1 MFIKIGY
8 LYKFFLLHLCVFLLS
23 IGSLLAVSP
32 VEKYITELVNK
43 RGDQRIIYLH
53 YVLGNEDLL
62 VEDKDSLKH
71 FIALLQSRK
80 WNEPKFQ
87 EHVNYFIHTYDCII
101 EKDLTKRIQLYNTHL
116 RAYKDDI
123 YFSSAIQHHIGTSYY
138 VQQQYAKALE
148 HYMQAENGFEQ
159 IGYNNIPEA
168 GMYLH
173 DWALAYHSFKEYDRV
188 IALMKISIEH
198 VPFSDNLNIQRYYTL
213 ANSYIKIKKYDK
225 ALPILYKAKEQAQIL
240 NDTFWIVQSITGQI
254 VLNTI
259 LQHWDVAEQ
268 EIQEGRTLLHEFMQK
283 KYNTFSEEVFLFEKF
298 KLATL
303 RYYIES
309 NQPYWA
315 QQIFAS
321 IHRPYLAPALNKF
334 RWNERNNNFLLNYYK
349 GLNRYYAFSK
359 EWKLSKVYVDSLY
372 QLETQLNHL
381 YNTSIID
388 LSKDRL
394 ALKER
399 ELLVRKLKQDKIINI
414 TIILF
419 LIVVIVCIYLFFRY
433 YKVKREKENAE
444 LKLQKE
450 RMEYELSI
458 TRMEES
464 LLQVQLNDYVKNFNN
479 KASFID
485 ELSHDLN
492 LLQDHASSEWE
503 SDEIVK
509 VITQLHAH
517 GILTEEDWLAFQQL
531 FQQSKNQEL
540 ELLLNL
546 SPTLTSQELR
556 HLMLLLLNVESKVI
570 ANVLGLS
577 TEEVHALWNNMT
589 AKYDIDQHASLEDF
603 MALVSQFNEV

>member
-1 MFIKIGY
+1 
-8 LYKFFLLHLCVFLLS
+8 
-23 IGSLLAVSP
+23 
-32 VEKYITELVNK
+32 
-43 RGDQRIIYLH
+43 
-53 YVLGNEDLL
+53 
-62 VEDKDSLKH
+62 
-71 FIALLQSRK
+71 
-80 WNEPKFQ
+80 
-87 EHVNYFIHTYDCII
+87 
-101 EKDLTKRIQLYNTHL
+101 
-116 RAYKDDI
+116 
-123 YFSSAIQHHIGTSYY
+123 
-138 VQQQYAKALE
+138 
-148 HYMQAENGFEQ
+148 
-159 IGYNNIPEA
+159 
-168 GMYLH
+168 
-173 DWALAYHSFKEYDRV
+173 
-188 IALMKISIEH
+188 
-198 VPFSDNLNIQRYYTL
+198 
-213 ANSYIKIKKYDK
+213 
-225 ALPILYKAKEQAQIL
+225 
-240 NDTFWIVQSITGQI
+240 
-254 VLNTI
+254 
-259 LQHWDVAEQ
+259 
-268 EIQEGRTLLHEFMQK
+268 
-283 KYNTFSEEVFLFEKF
+283 
-298 KLATL
+298 
-303 RYYIES
+303 
-309 NQPYWA
+309 
-315 QQIFAS
+315 
-321 IHRPYLAPALNKF
+321 
-334 RWNERNNNFLLNYYK
+334 
-349 GLNRYYAFSK
+349 
-359 EWKLSKVYVDSLY
+359 
-372 QLETQLNHL
+372 
-381 YNTSIID
+381 
-388 LSKDRL
+388 
-394 ALKER
+394 
-399 ELLVRKLKQDKIINI
+399 LKQDKIINI